1 MIAFERRQ
9 VILRL
14 LYEQPGI
21 TVPTL
26 AKELQVSEGTIRND
40 FDALEAEQK
49 VQRVRGGAILIGAP
63 PDEKVKSCW
72 VKSLARQVACSAS
85 CNR

>member
-9 VILRL
+9 LVLRL

-40 FDALEAEQK
+40 LDALEAEQK
-49 VQRVRGGAILIGAP
+49 VQRVRGRHLDRRAAY
-63 PDEKVKSCW
+63 
-72 VKSLARQVACSAS
+72 
-85 CNR
+85 